1 MSFADNNFI
10 ELNVWYAI
18 DKYGRVLEFWTSGF
32 GNIPKFIYESEKNN
46 KILDDYFG
54 SKEITDLFKFSAKDS
69 YIFDA
74 CAGEG
79 DTTNYLLIL
88 SPRKPLLISDLSPE
102 IASIISNNIF
112 DIDVESVDSIIVDN
126 TYGTRISLDDIVAS
140 IIKGKFY
147 LNRKN
152 EYFSIN
158 FKTKLK
164 LKKLMKS
171 FKKDSN
177 TSFVKVKSN
186 IEIEDQIEV
195 SKQYYEITTSQEE
208 FILYLIYKCDIIDY
222 DNSKLYSLQISK
234 KNEAVFDFNDKAG
247 VWISSS
253 ALT

>member
-79 DTTNYLLIL
+79 DTTNYLRIL
-88 SPRKPLLISDLSPE
+88 VPRKPLLISNLSPE

-126 TYGTRISLDDIVAS
+126 TYGTRISLDYIVSS
-140 IIKGKFY
+140 IIKGKLY
-147 LNRKN
+147 LNMKN
-152 EYFSIN
+152 EYFSVN

-164 LKKLMKS
+164 LNKLLKS
-171 FKKDSN
+171 FKKDGN

-195 SKQYYEITTSQEE
+195 SKQYYEITTSQGE
-208 FILYLIYKCDIIDY
+208 FILYLIYKCDIINY
-222 DNSKLYSLQISK
+222 DKSALYSLQISK

-247 VWISSS
+247 VWISS
-253 ALT
+253 